1 MLPGGGVPA
10 SGEDGLGGR
19 GLFLPGLLFVPFFT
33 VTSDFCSSL
42 LSPCVPVTKVTVNY
56 YEEDG
61 SAPIDQAG
69 LFLTAIG
76 ELVLGSW
83 CLNFGGAGKVLR
95 AISV

>member
-19 GLFLPGLLFVPFFT
+19 GLFLPGLLFVSFFT

-76 ELVLGSW
+76 ELVLGVWGS
-83 CLNFGGAGKVLR
+83 
-95 AISV
+95 